1 MHLVLSRCVLFLC
14 RHQFHSVCCMCHV
27 CSHVWSLRCGN
38 AAISLENVSS
48 VKKATK
54 VTHSSLYMHIP
65 IPVDDRGC
73 ELTQAVPAGAAVSLG
88 CQPPDC
94 PGAILLCFF
103 LLHVKACVALRLLSG
118 RSIRSRCLSHMSQF
132 SKTQREKMGYHT
144 DTVDLQAQRVSQ
156 APTQPLLFLA
166 WGHSEQW
173 HNLWREVQGLGLE
186 LTELP

>member
-118 RSIRSRCLSHMSQF
+118 RSGAAVCLTCLSSVKHRGKRWGTTQTQWTYKPSASHRLPLSLF
-132 SKTQREKMGYHT
+132 CSWPGGTLSSGIICGGRSK
-144 DTVDLQAQRVSQ
+144 D
-156 APTQPLLFLA
+156 
-166 WGHSEQW
+166 
-173 HNLWREVQGLGLE
+173 
-186 LTELP
+186 